1 VKHCFEYAH
10 SHTLY
15 ARSLSGQLRMETIL
29 VVEDDRSVQKALK
42 RLFEYEGYKVEI
54 SGDGQSALE
63 RFRVLLPN
71 AIILDLGL
79 PVVPGKDVCR
89 EIRRQSRSVPIIVVS
104 ALAEDADKV
113 LLLELGADDYVT
125 KPFSPR
131 ELLARVR
138 TAIRHC
144 DREESIASKY
154 L

>member
-1 VKHCFEYAH
+1 
-10 SHTLY
+10 
-15 ARSLSGQLRMETIL
+15 METIL

-42 RLFEYEGYKVEI
+42 RLFEYEGYKVEVC
-54 SGDGQSALE
+54 GDGQSALE
-63 RFRVLLPN
+63 TFRVLLPN

-79 PVVPGKDVCR
+79 PVVAGKDVCR

-138 TAIRHC
+138 AAIRHC

-154 L
+154 LEFGAARVDFRRNGSHFQR